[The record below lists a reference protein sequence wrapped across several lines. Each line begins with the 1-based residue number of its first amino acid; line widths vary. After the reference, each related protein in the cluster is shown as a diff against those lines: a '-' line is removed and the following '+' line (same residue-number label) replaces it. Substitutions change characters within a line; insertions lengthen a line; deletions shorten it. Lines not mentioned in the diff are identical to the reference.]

1 MIEDWNTIDEFKKD
15 IINAVYQDINDQIEE
30 MIKDLGC
37 PWSFA
42 EGLLKSI
49 SDNFKD
55 EKIVGKTESSY
66 SSRHASTLEH
76 EKGTPEIVIKHER
89 AARN

>member
-37 PWSFA
+37 P
-42 EGLLKSI
+42 
-49 SDNFKD
+49 
-55 EKIVGKTESSY
+55 
-66 SSRHASTLEH
+66 
-76 EKGTPEIVIKHER
+76 
-89 AARN
+89 